1 MKSILLAII
10 YKILL
15 PLPLRFLGIKIYGQQ
30 NLKIQEQFIIVA
42 NHNSHLDT
50 MALMSS
56 LPFHQLTKTHPVA
69 TAQYFGRKKWLVW
82 LSNLFVNTVLIQRKE
97 DVKID
102 PEAAQQIDSSKA
114 LTLLENKLANGHS
127 LILFPEGTRGE
138 PEKLQDFRKGI
149 GVLLQR
155 FPDIHYIPVF
165 INGTGKI
172 LPKGA
177 LLPVP
182 FEASVRIGKPQL
194 KNSNVVEEIVSEV
207 RNSILLIELMNNY
220 K

>member
-1 MKSILLAII
+1 
-10 YKILL
+10 
-15 PLPLRFLGIKIYGQQ
+15 
-30 NLKIQEQFIIVA
+30 
-42 NHNSHLDT
+42 
-50 MALMSS
+50 MALMAS
-56 LPFHQLTKTHPVA
+56 LPLHLLIKTHPVA

-97 DVKID
+97 DVEID
-102 PEAAQQIDSSKA
+102 PATAQQLESSKA
-114 LTLLENKLANGHS
+114 LTLLEKKIAKGHS
-127 LILFPEGTRGE
+127 LIFFPEGTRGE

-155 FPDIHYIPVF
+155 FPKIHYIPVF
-165 INGTGKI
+165 IHGTGKI

-177 LLPVP
+177 LFPIP

-194 KNSNVVEEIVSEV
+194 KSSYVVEEIVSEV

>member
-1 MKSILLAII
+1 M
-10 YKILL
+10 
-15 PLPLRFLGIKIYGQQ
+15 GIKIYGQQ

-56 LPFHQLTKTHPVA
+56 LPFHLLIKTHPVA
-69 TAQYFGRKKWLVW
+69 TAQYFGSKKWLVW
-82 LSNLFVNTVLIQRKE
+82 ISNLFVNTVLIKRKE
-97 DVKID
+97 DIKIQTGA
-102 PEAAQQIDSSKA
+102 ESKKEQPNA
-114 LTLLENKLANGHS
+114 LVLLEKKLANGHS
-127 LILFPEGTRGE
+127 LIFFPEGTRGE

-155 FPDIHYIPVF
+155 FPNILYIPVF
-165 INGTGKI
+165 INGTGEI

-207 RNSILLIELMNNY
+207 RNSVLLIELMNNY

>member
-1 MKSILLAII
+1 LKSILLALI
-10 YKILL
+10 YKFLL
-15 PLPLRFLGIKIYGQQ
+15 PLPLKLLGVKIYGQQ
-30 NLKIQEQFIIVA
+30 NLKIQGQFIIVA

-56 LPFHQLTKTHPVA
+56 LPLHLLIKTHPVA

-97 DVKID
+97 DAQID
-102 PEAAQQIDSSKA
+102 PEAAQHIDSSKA
-114 LTLLENKLANGHS
+114 LTLLEDKLANGHS
-127 LILFPEGTRGE
+127 LIIFPEGTRGE
-138 PEKLQDFRKGI
+138 PEKLQNFRKGI

-155 FPDIHYIPVF
+155 FPNIHYIPVF

-182 FEASVRIGKPQL
+182 FEASLRIGKPQL
-194 KNSNVVEEIVSEV
+194 IETDNVEDIVEEVKNV
-207 RNSILLIELMNNY
+207 ILDIQIKNRTA
-220 K
+220 

>member
-1 MKSILLAII
+1 M
-10 YKILL
+10 L
-15 PLPLRFLGIKIYGQQ
+15 PLPLKLLGIKIYGKQ
-30 NLKIQEQFIIVA
+30 NLKFQEQFIIVA

-56 LPFHQLTKTHPVA
+56 LPLHLLIKTHPVA

-97 DVKID
+97 DVEID
-102 PEAAQQIDSSKA
+102 PEAAQHMDSSKA
-114 LTLLENKLANGHS
+114 LTLLENKLAEGHS

-155 FPDIHYIPVF
+155 FPQIHYIPVF
-165 INGTGKI
+165 IHGTGKI

-177 LLPVP
+177 LFPIP
-182 FEASVRIGKPQL
+182 FESSVRIGKPKL
-194 KNSNVVEEIVSEV
+194 KSSNVVEEIVSEV
-207 RNSILLIELMNNY
+207 RNSVLLIELMNNY

>member
-1 MKSILLAII
+1 V
-10 YKILL
+10 L
-15 PLPLRFLGIKIYGQQ
+15 PLPLKLLGIKIYGKQ
-30 NLKIQEQFIIVA
+30 NLKFHEQFIIVA

-50 MALMSS
+50 IALMSS
-56 LPFHQLTKTHPVA
+56 LPLHLLIKTHPVA

-97 DVKID
+97 DVEID
-102 PEAAQQIDSSKA
+102 PEALQHMDSSKA
-114 LTLLENKLANGHS
+114 LALLEKKLANGHS
-127 LILFPEGTRGE
+127 LIFFPEGTRGE
-138 PEKLQDFRKGI
+138 PEKLHDFRKGI

-155 FPDIHYIPVF
+155 YPQVHYIPVF
-165 INGTGKI
+165 IRGTGKI

-177 LLPVP
+177 LFPIP

-194 KNSNVVEEIVSEV
+194 KNSNLVEEIVSEV